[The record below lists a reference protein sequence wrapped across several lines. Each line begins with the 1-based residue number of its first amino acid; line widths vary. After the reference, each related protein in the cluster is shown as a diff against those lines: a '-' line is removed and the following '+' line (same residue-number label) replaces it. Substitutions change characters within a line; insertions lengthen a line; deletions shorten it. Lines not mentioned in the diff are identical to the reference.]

1 MSPLH
6 AIAQGIRAVNRTKR
20 MWLVYWLATTIFA
33 LVCALPVWMLVSS
46 TLGHSLW
53 ADRLMNEFDPQFA
66 VELASATPA
75 AVLSAMA
82 PAALALAAAFVLL
95 GTFLAGGAIAVFTSE
110 DRAYSPGLFWA
121 GCGKNFARLFRL
133 SLISL
138 LFYAAVLAVSAGLA
152 NVGQSLWGEGMEE
165 RPLRVYGW
173 CRLGVVLLLLF
184 LVNMIF
190 DYAKIRLVARD
201 RRETWRAALGSVA
214 LVFRNFRRTA
224 GTFAGVLVLGG
235 MLWGVYTLLRGALGN
250 WVVQS
255 IVLAQAYVV
264 SRIWIKLLFY
274 AGEAEMYLAIAPRPE
289 ALVGQ
294 ALSPAGPAAPEA
306 PADVQASAAAASAG
320 GEAPASAEEPGAPG
334 GTL

>member
-1 MSPLH
+1 MSPIH

-46 TLGHSLW
+46 ALGHSLW

-66 VELASATPA
+66 MELASATPA
-75 AVLSAMA
+75 ALLPAMA
-82 PAALALAAAFVLL
+82 PAALVLAAAFVLL

-110 DRAYSPGLFWA
+110 DRAYSPGVFWS

-133 SLISL
+133 WLISL
-138 LFYAAVLAVSAGLA
+138 LFYTAVLFANNWLAKAGQA
-152 NVGQSLWGEGMEE
+152 IWGEGMEE
-165 RPLRVYGW
+165 HPLVFYARF
-173 CRLGVVLLLLF
+173 RMVLILLLF
-184 LVNMIF
+184 FLVSMIF

-201 RRETWRAALGSVA
+201 SRKTWRAAFGSVA
-214 LVFRNFRRTA
+214 LVLRNFRRTA
-224 GTFAGVLVLGG
+224 GTFACVLVLGVA
-235 MLWGVYTLLRGALGN
+235 LLGVYTLLRGAAGN

-274 AGEAEMYLAIAPRPE
+274 ASQTEMYLSISPQPE
-289 ALVGQ
+289 TVVGQ
-294 ALSPAGPAAPEA
+294 ALPPAAAAAPDV
-306 PADVQASAAAASAG
+306 PADVQASAAAAPASA
-320 GEAPASAEEPGAPG
+320 EAPASPGESGAPG